1 MLCKLQLFQSVNFLS
16 LKLSRRLRK
25 YILIKNLIHEAGF
38 YSFLKLISFST
49 INNFI
54 DIFGIGLII
63 AVLFNKNPLDFAIN
77 VSIIHIFL
85 FLILLIVAK
94 GFTKV
99 FASVESNEIQV
110 GLEEELSL
118 KFFSLAL
125 NASSEQIQS
134 IGRGKLIALLEDDIS
149 TTIASLRYLIIGFQA
164 LTSFLIFTS
173 GIFAVAG
180 RETAPLILAIITT
193 IIAAL
198 LQRSKSY
205 QLGKKETKVNAS
217 IQQTITDSLCNIKA
231 VRAAQAEDWILKR
244 FTDEMMMSRTLSRQI
259 IKRTSLFNALR
270 DVLVMGILSVWIVAT
285 IENLAAPTITTTL
298 LLAFKSSISFSS
310 IINAQRLYLRFIPA
324 YEELCIQREKLL
336 REDKHSNNDCLA
348 MSPTTLSKKETLLSI
363 HWGTNENHQNK
374 NRSLKLHKGKLIAI
388 VGPSGIGKTTTLDL
402 FCGLSKEAKSIWYIQ
417 TTTDHYC
424 YSGVFGA
431 RQLKH
436 FISYAPQ
443 NAVLFEASL
452 RQNLLISRKEN
463 PDELYD
469 WMHKLKLGHLLDR
482 ETGLDK
488 PLKLAQSPFSGG
500 EVQRLGLLRAWLRDQ
515 PIEVLDEPTAFLDKD
530 TAEIVRTII
539 SERVKQKLVL
549 LSTHDPV
556 LINQADEVIT
566 LQSES

>member
-1 MLCKLQLFQSVNFLS
+1 MYKLQLYQAFNFLS
-16 LKLSRRLRK
+16 LRSKKRIKKYFLS
-25 YILIKNLIHEAGF
+25 KNLIYEAGF
-38 YSFLKLISFST
+38 FSFSKLIFFST
-49 INNFI
+49 VNSSI
-54 DIFGIGLII
+54 DILGIGLII
-63 AVLFNKNPLDFAIN
+63 SVLFNKNPLDFAITLS
-77 VSIIHIFL
+77 VFHIFL
-85 FLILLIVAK
+85 ILILLIAAK
-94 GFTKV
+94 GFVKV
-99 FASVESNEIQV
+99 FTSVESNEIQV

-134 IGRGKLIALLEDDIS
+134 IGRGKLIALLEDDIG
-149 TTIASLRYLIIGFQA
+149 TTIVSLRYLIIGFQA

-193 IIAAL
+193 IIAAF

-205 QLGKKETKVNAS
+205 QLGKKEIKVNAS

-244 FTDEMMMSRTLSRQI
+244 FTDDMILSRTISRQI
-259 IKRTSLFNALR
+259 IKRTTLFNALR
-270 DVLVMGILSVWIVAT
+270 DALVMGILGVWIVAT
-285 IENLAAPTITTTL
+285 LENLAAPTITTTL
-298 LLAFKSSISFSS
+298 LLAYKSSISFSS

-324 YEELCIQREKLL
+324 YEELCIQRQKLL
-336 REDKHSNNDCLA
+336 REDKHSNIDYSA
-348 MSPTTLSKKETLLSI
+348 MSPTKLSKKETILSI
-363 HWGTNENHQNK
+363 HWKTDQNYQNN
-374 NRSLKLHKGKLIAI
+374 NRSLELRKGKLIAV

-402 FCGLSKEAKSIWYIQ
+402 FCGLSGEGKSVWNIQ
-417 TTTDHYC
+417 TTSDHYC
-424 YSGVFGA
+424 FTGVSGA
-431 RQLKH
+431 RQLKR

-452 RQNLLISRKEN
+452 RHNLLISREEKI
-463 PDELYD
+463 DELCE

-515 PIEVLDEPTAFLDKD
+515 PIEVLDEPTAFLDKHN
-530 TAEIVRTII
+530 AGIVRTII
-539 SERVKQKLVL
+539 SERIKQKLVL
-549 LSTHDPV
+549 LSTHDPI